1 VAPMVSA
8 SLLDNKISF
17 DKVEDFRLDKKVIPY
32 NNLWEKY
39 SPIEIKSWLGL
50 GKTLFKG
57 ALTEHTE
64 VCGNDNNCFSTMEI
78 YLPNDGTLVDDTIVE
93 CVYYLTNNV
102 GTLLDYFPC
111 DFGKDGGRYGYWN
124 ATVLEG
130 NFTYSGDYFYG
141 IKCNSTE
148 FGGAITGRYRVNN
161 QALEPTN
168 ARAIL
173 YFGLL
178 LILILLIV
186 GAFLLFFKLERFKKS
201 PEGQIMDINKLSF
214 LRLPVFGLIYSFIM
228 SLMYISANL
237 SYTFLGEELFGD
249 FFFAI
254 FTLMMKLLV
263 PMIIMIGLWFIAKI
277 VDDKK
282 ILGEAERGFV
292 QGGGGN
298 I

>member
-1 VAPMVSA
+1 MMLFLMAPLVSA
-8 SLLDNKISF
+8 ILPVTTTQQFEEGYAIENSQQQFLKI
-17 DKVEDFRLDKKVIPY
+17 DEDYEANFFVY
-32 NNLWEKY
+32 NLSN
-39 SPIEIKSWLGL
+39 GL
-50 GKTLFKG
+50 
-57 ALTEHTE
+57 
-64 VCGNDNNCFSTMEI
+64 MI
-78 YLPNDGTLVDDTIVE
+78 DDTDVE